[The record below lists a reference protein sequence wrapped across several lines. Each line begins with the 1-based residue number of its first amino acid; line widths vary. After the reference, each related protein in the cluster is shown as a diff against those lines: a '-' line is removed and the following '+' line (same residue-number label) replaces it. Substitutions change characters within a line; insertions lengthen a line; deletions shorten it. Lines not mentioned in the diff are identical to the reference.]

1 MSHSDHARLV
11 ARCVRKPHKVLALL
25 APIIF
30 VSSSATALTLTPIFD
45 SSVTSNPNAALIEN
59 AINTVSSELGSSFS
73 NAAIIKFNVSWG
85 SAGGASIPTYDVSAS
100 VENLSG
106 PYSFSAFTAD
116 LRSVAAANPN
126 DAVLQ
131 SVAAHLPK
139 SNPAGSLS
147 YGIPYAEAQAIGLLP
162 PASRLPAGAIGFS
175 NAVKWDFDPTDG
187 VAANTYDLEGAAAH
201 EIMEVLG
208 RISGL
213 QSARPTLATPLDLFR
228 YTAAGVSSF
237 SYSTAAYFSVDGG
250 QTAIEHFNVTGSGDR
265 SDIASAPG
273 LTDVQAAYLPTGV
286 ALTLSAADLTLLD
299 ALGWGA
305 FTAPQYGGAPD
316 PFYLG
321 SVQSF
326 GGAVPEPASWAL
338 MLIGFTGAGFAVR
351 SKTRT
356 KAGLS
361 RSA

>member
-1 MSHSDHARLV
+1 MSHREV
-11 ARCVRKPHKVLALL
+11 ARPWAGPRIQSWILAGIFSPLL
-25 APIIF
+25 LLSDP
-30 VSSSATALTLTPIFD
+30 VSAFTLTPVFD
-45 SSVTSNPNAALIEN
+45 SSITSNPNAPAIET
-59 AINTVSSELGSSFS
+59 AIDTVASELGSAFS
-73 NAAIIKFNVSWG
+73 NSAVIHFNVSWG
-85 SAGGASIPTYDVSAS
+85 SVQGKPIPGGDVSAS
-100 VENLSG
+100 EENLTG
-106 PYSFSAFTAD
+106 PYSFSTFTAD
-116 LRSVAAANPN
+116 LKAVAAANP
-126 DAVLQ
+126 DDPVLQ
-131 SVAAHLPK
+131 SVAANLPR
-139 SNPAGSLS
+139 SNPAGALS

-175 NAVKWDFDPTDG
+175 NAVTWDFNPIDG

-213 QSARPTLATPLDLFR
+213 QSAKPTVATPLDLFR

-237 SYSTAAYFSVDGG
+237 SYSAAAYFSIDGG
-250 QTAIEHFNVTGSGDR
+250 QTAIEHFNVAGSGDR

-321 SVQSF
+321 SVRSF
-326 GGAVPEPASWAL
+326 GGAIPEPKSWGL
-338 MLIGFTGAGFAVR
+338 MLIGLAGTGFAVR

-356 KAGLS
+356 KAGLP